1 MLCLETSKRDM
12 DYPLEL
18 GRHALFQDN
27 PISCNDENC
36 DSIVIVVI
44 IIIIISIST
53 INIIMILSITAI

>member
-44 IIIIISIST
+44 IIISIST

>member
-1 MLCLETSKRDM
+1 M

-44 IIIIISIST
+44 IIIISIST

>member
-18 GRHALFQDN
+18 GRHALFQGN

-44 IIIIISIST
+44 IIIISIST

>member
-44 IIIIISIST
+44 IIIISIST